1 MSQWLLFVSVGP
13 VCPWWAIWYI
23 QHRRLRDI
31 SSNLRS
37 SQNSGWDGVC
47 IRYHIILQGQWWR
60 ARVKGQW
67 SFLTLRLQY
76 RSKLV
81 RQTAYGL
88 IWWLSLVFCLFICHA
103 SLFSDFHCFV
113 CFVIWTKY
121 LQFLLNHVGKS
132 PLFCYCKENGSKK
145 NYIR

>member
-1 MSQWLLFVSVGP
+1 MSQLLLFLSVGP

-31 SSNLRS
+31 PSNLRS

-113 CFVIWTKY
+113 CFVIQTKY
-121 LQFLLNHVGKS
+121 LQFLLNHIGKS
-132 PLFCYCKENGSKK
+132 PLFCYCKQNGSKK
-145 NYIR
+145 KYIR

>member
-1 MSQWLLFVSVGP
+1 MLHLIVVFQFISKRHLWLVTVIALCFSVGP

-31 SSNLRS
+31 PSNLRS

-88 IWWLSLVFCLFICHA
+88 IWLLSLVFCLFICHA

-113 CFVIWTKY
+113 CFVI
-121 LQFLLNHVGKS
+121 
-132 PLFCYCKENGSKK
+132 
-145 NYIR
+145 